1 MILEEKSMPKDEKNQ
16 YSVYDDKKLKK
27 FMFKKQSLEK
37 IRREY
42 LNGILSQYRRDG
54 KNIDYKTI
62 LKANKEARIYTENIF
77 NGPYKYLLSYYQSRE
92 NMRNPINED
101 LWDKAEDIYENQKR
115 KTIEILARIGLV
127 ALVGG
132 AAAIGISRT
141 KNLAAPNNEIRIEE
155 QQDQKEK
162 KSTDEKSKD
171 SNVIKVGKIENSS
184 KPEFIDSI
192 KVEEDAT
199 EKANKELESKRGARD
214 YTENKEFYRELLD
227 EYNAKTPDNYAKI
240 RQKDTRIVELSG
252 KRFVN
257 YGFRKSGELVYVDD
271 MFIKEDEVKKNQLQV
286 ADEFP
291 SDYIYVLDIVN
302 QRVIAAAAYLDDQV
316 VNVVSNYYQGSS
328 RTVYVNPFGDD
339 IENALILPDVLDRDT
354 SIFPAARDSGTE
366 ERRAVEALRGIK
378 EEIDDLYQS
387 R

>member
-27 FMFKKQSLEK
+27 FMFKKQSLEE

-54 KNIDYKTI
+54 KNIDDKTI
-62 LKANKEARIYTENIF
+62 LKANKEAYIYTQNIYR
-77 NGPYKYLLSYYQSRE
+77 GPYKNLLSYQSRE

-184 KPEFIDSI
+184 KPEFIDNI

-354 SIFPAARDSGTE
+354 SIFQAARDSGTE
-366 ERRAVEALRGIK
+366 DRRAVEALRGVK
-378 EEIDDLYQS
+378 KEIDDLYQS

>member
-54 KNIDYKTI
+54 KNIDDKTI
-62 LKANKEARIYTENIF
+62 LKANKEARIYTRKIF
-77 NGPYKYLLSYYQSRE
+77 NGPYKNLLSYQSRE

-271 MFIKEDEVKKNQLQV
+271 MFIKEDEVKKNQLHV

-339 IENALILPDVLDRDT
+339 IEKALTLPDVLDRYPST
-354 SIFPAARDSGTE
+354 FQAARDSGTE
-366 ERRAVEALRGIK
+366 EIRAVEALRGVK
-378 EEIDDLYQS
+378 KEIDDLYQT

>member
-1 MILEEKSMPKDEKNQ
+1 MPKDEKNQ

-54 KNIDYKTI
+54 KNIDDKTI
-62 LKANKEARIYTENIF
+62 LKANKEARIYTRKIF
-77 NGPYKYLLSYYQSRE
+77 NGPYKNLLSYQSRE
-92 NMRNPINED
+92 NMRNPINEN
-101 LWDKAEDIYENQKR
+101 LWDKAEDIYESQKR

-141 KNLAAPNNEIRIEE
+141 KNLAAPNNEIKIEE

-162 KSTDEKSKD
+162 MSTDEKSKD
-171 SNVIKVGKIENSS
+171 SNEIKVGTIENSS
-184 KPEFIDSI
+184 KPEFINSI

-199 EKANKELESKRGARD
+199 EKANEELESKRGARD

-227 EYNAKTPDNYAKI
+227 EYNARTPDNYAKI

-328 RTVYVNPFGDD
+328 RTVYVNPFGVN
-339 IENALILPDVLDRDT
+339 IEKALTLPDVLNKNR
-354 SIFPAARDSGTE
+354 SIFQAARDSGTE
-366 ERRAVEALRGIK
+366 EIRAVEALRGVK
-378 EEIDDLYQS
+378 KEIDDLYQS

>member
-1 MILEEKSMPKDEKNQ
+1 MPKNEKNQ

-27 FMFKKQSLEK
+27 FKKQSLEK
-37 IRREY
+37 IKEEY
-42 LNGILSQYRRDG
+42 FNGIISQYRCDG
-54 KNIDYKTI
+54 KHIDDKTI
-62 LKANKEARIYTENIF
+62 LKANKEAYIYTQNIYR
-77 NGPYKYLLSYYQSRE
+77 GPYKKLLSYQSKE
-92 NMRNPINED
+92 NRNIRNPINEN

-141 KNLAAPNNEIRIEE
+141 KNLAAPNNEIKIEE

-162 KSTDEKSKD
+162 MSTDEKSKD
-171 SNVIKVGKIENSS
+171 SNEIKVGTIENSS
-184 KPEFIDSI
+184 KPEFINNI

-199 EKANKELESKRGARD
+199 EKANEELESKRGARD

-227 EYNAKTPDNYAKI
+227 EYNARTPDNYAKI

-302 QRVIAAAAYLDDQV
+302 QRVIAAAAHLDDQV

-328 RTVYVNPFGDD
+328 RTVYVNPVGDD
-339 IENALILPDVLDRDT
+339 IENALILSDVLDRDT

-366 ERRAVEALRGIK
+366 EIRAVEALRGVK
-378 EEIDDLYQS
+378 KEIDDLYQT

>member
-1 MILEEKSMPKDEKNQ
+1 MPKNEKNQ
-16 YSVYDDKKLKK
+16 YSVYDDKKFKK
-27 FMFKKQSLEK
+27 FEFKKQSLEK
-37 IRREY
+37 IKREY
-42 LNGILSQYRRDG
+42 FNGIISQYRRDG
-54 KNIDYKTI
+54 KHIDDKTI
-62 LKANKEARIYTENIF
+62 LKANKEAYIYTQNIF
-77 NGPYKYLLSYYQSRE
+77 RGPYKKLLSYQSKE
-92 NMRNPINED
+92 NRNIRNPINEN

-141 KNLAAPNNEIRIEE
+141 KNLAAPNNEIKIEE

-162 KSTDEKSKD
+162 MSTDEKSKD
-171 SNVIKVGKIENSS
+171 SNEIKVGKIENSS
-184 KPEFIDSI
+184 KPEFINSI
-192 KVEEDAT
+192 KGEEDAT
-199 EKANKELESKRGARD
+199 EKANEELESKRGARD

-227 EYNAKTPDNYAKI
+227 EYNARTPDNYAKI

-328 RTVYVNPFGDD
+328 RTVYVNPFGVD
-339 IENALILPDVLDRDT
+339 IGKALILPDVLNRNP
-354 SIFPAARDSGTE
+354 SLFQAARDSGTE
-366 ERRAVEALRGIK
+366 EIRAVEALRGVK
-378 EEIDDLYQS
+378 KEIDDLYQS

>member
-1 MILEEKSMPKDEKNQ
+1 MPKDEKNQ

-54 KNIDYKTI
+54 KNIDDKTI
-62 LKANKEARIYTENIF
+62 LKANKEARIYTRKIF
-77 NGPYKYLLSYYQSRE
+77 NGPYKNLLSYQSRE

-141 KNLAAPNNEIRIEE
+141 KNLAAPNNEIKIEE

-184 KPEFIDSI
+184 KPEFINSI

-199 EKANKELESKRGARD
+199 EKANNELESKRGARD

-227 EYNAKTPDNYAKI
+227 EYNARTPDNYAKI

-328 RTVYVNPFGDD
+328 RTVYVNPFGVD
-339 IENALILPDVLDRDT
+339 IEKALTLPDVLNKNR
-354 SIFPAARDSGTE
+354 SIFQAARDSGTE
-366 ERRAVEALRGIK
+366 EIRAVEALRGVK
-378 EEIDDLYQS
+378 KEIDDLYQT

>member
-1 MILEEKSMPKDEKNQ
+1 MPKNEKNQ
-16 YSVYDDKKLKK
+16 YSIYDDKKFKK
-27 FMFKKQSLEK
+27 FEFKKQSLEK

-42 LNGILSQYRRDG
+42 FNGIISQYRYEG
-54 KNIDYKTI
+54 KNIDDKTI
-62 LKANKEARIYTENIF
+62 LKANKEAYIYTQNIYR
-77 NGPYKYLLSYYQSRE
+77 GPYKKLLSYQSKE
-92 NMRNPINED
+92 NRNIRNPINEN
-101 LWDKAEDIYENQKR
+101 LWDKAEDIYESQKR

-132 AAAIGISRT
+132 AAAVGISRT
-141 KNLAAPNNEIRIEE
+141 KNLAAPNNVIKIEE
-155 QQDQKEK
+155 QQDQKERN
-162 KSTDEKSKD
+162 STD
-171 SNVIKVGKIENSS
+171 SNEIKVGKIENSS
-184 KPEFIDSI
+184 KPEFINSI

-199 EKANKELESKRGARD
+199 EKANNELESKRGARD
-214 YTENKEFYRELLD
+214 YTENKAFYRELLD
-227 EYNAKTPDNYAKI
+227 EYNARTPDNYAKI

-302 QRVIAAAAYLDDQV
+302 QRVIAAAAHLDDQV

-339 IENALILPDVLDRDT
+339 IENALILSDVLDRDT
-354 SIFPAARDSGTE
+354 SIFQAARDSGTE
-366 ERRAVEALRGIK
+366 EIRAVEALRGVK
-378 EEIDDLYQS
+378 KEIDDLYQT